1 MVVVTA
7 GYAEC
12 LECGEVCVGGC
23 SAAWLQEHAR
33 HGRSEAPAEG

>member
-12 LECGEVCVGGC
+12 MECGEVCVGGC
-23 SAAWLQEHAR
+23 SVDWLREHAR
-33 HGRSEAPAEG
+33 HGKDEDPVRG